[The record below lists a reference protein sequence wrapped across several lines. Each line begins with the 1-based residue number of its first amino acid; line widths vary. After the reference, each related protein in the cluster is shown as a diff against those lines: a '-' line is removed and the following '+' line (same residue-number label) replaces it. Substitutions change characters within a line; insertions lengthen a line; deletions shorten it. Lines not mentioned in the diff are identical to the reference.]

1 MTLKAICLPPLRV
14 AARQGGLQLFLRS
27 SVTSDFP
34 HSLQDIESND
44 HLKRAVKEEQLWMAR
59 LGCSRLTVTLTNS
72 GRPFDASSSEAV
84 ALWIQGQQVGIYHH
98 HLYCPGFYTMTS

>member
-14 AARQGGLQLFLRS
+14 AARQGGLQLSLRS
-27 SVTSDFP
+27 SVTADFP

-44 HLKRAVKEEQLWMAR
+44 DLKRAVKEGQLWMAR
-59 LGCSRLTVTLTNS
+59 LGYSRLTVTLTNS

-84 ALWIQGQQVGIYHH
+84 ALWIQGQQVGIVATIAVQGYKR
-98 HLYCPGFYTMTS
+98 TS